1 MLSRTFLTVILF
13 VTQILHFTA
22 QWPSLNDLFQDENQ
36 LTTKNY
42 QPEQIHLSYGGKYVF
57 YGLI

>member
-13 VTQILHFTA
+13 IIQLLHYTA
-22 QWPSLNDLFQDENQ
+22 QWPSLYNLFHDQNQ

-57 YGLI
+57 EI